1 MNFPKHETGRYR
13 GQYVDPKGQL
23 KASFAQLMEADCL
36 QAGAAPAFEYLMAA
50 TVNNPCAG
58 CPVWC
63 EKGPECKAFQLY
75 HTAYPRVEQ
84 VEQVK
89 QVKQVVVA
97 KQNVPPEHP
106 LTGLSIK
113 QIAAKLNISISEV
126 RRRKI
131 SGTL

>member
-75 HTAYPRVEQ
+75 HTAYSRP
-84 VEQVK
+84 VK
-89 QVKQVVVA
+89 PEEQVVV
-97 KQNVPPEHP
+97 KTSSNVPPEHP